1 METHLYS
8 YLENPIDRGD
18 WWATVHG
25 VTNSRTGLNNWAF
38 TYGNNTVPNL
48 HYLCV
53 LKNDFNLRENQS
65 WKENILVKPVYFLV
79 SLEANLVQ
87 FRHSVMFNSLQPDGL
102 QHARLPCPSPTPRAC
117 SNSCPSSQWCH
128 PATLSS
134 FVPFFSCPQS
144 FPASRSFPMSQFF
157 TSGGQ
162 SIGVSASVSVL
173 PMNIQNWFPLGLTG
187 WLSLQSKGLSRIFF
201 NTTVQKHQFFGA
213 QLSLWF
219 NFHIHTWLLEKP

>member
-25 VTNSRTGLNNWAF
+25 VTNSWTGLSNWAY

-79 SLEANLVQ
+79 SLEPNLVQ
-87 FRHSVMFNSLQPDGL
+87 FSHSVMFNSLQHHGL
-102 QHARLPCPSPTPRAC
+102 QHARLLCPSPTPGSC
-117 SNSCPSSQWCH
+117 SNSCHRVSDAIQPSHPLLYPSPPALNLSQHQGLFKWV
-128 PATLSS
+128 SS
-134 FVPFFSCPQS
+134 SHQVVRVLEFQLQHQS
-144 FPASRSFPMSQFF
+144 S
-157 TSGGQ
+157 
-162 SIGVSASVSVL
+162 
-173 PMNIQNWFPLGLTG
+173 MNKKDWSPLGWTC
-187 WLSLQSKGLSRIFF
+187 WISL
-201 NTTVQKHQFFGA
+201 
-213 QLSLWF
+213 
-219 NFHIHTWLLEKP
+219 